1 MRTIKKYSN
10 RRLYDTQASS
20 YINLDALAEL
30 IRQGEV
36 VQVQD
41 AKTGEDL
48 THTVLLQVILET
60 QSLGDLFPS
69 GFLHRIIR
77 YSQAA
82 GPQKAVLQ
90 QMGVGMQMLD
100 AQMGRFE
107 SQFGWMAGMAPG
119 ARKGAGPGA
128 AAPAAPAA
136 AEPPPEPEEDDASEE
151 QDPVPEAPPEAS
163 EGGDELAALRARL
176 AALESRLSD

>member
-20 YINLDALAEL
+20 YINLEALAEL
-30 IRQGEV
+30 IRLGEV

-60 QSLGDLFPS
+60 QGLGDLFPS

-82 GPQKAVLQ
+82 GAQKAVLQ

-119 ARKGAGPGA
+119 ARKGAA
-128 AAPAAPAA
+128 ATSAPAA

-151 QDPVPEAPPEAS
+151 HAPVPDAPGRAS
-163 EGGDELAALRARL
+163 EEGDELSALRARL
-176 AALESRLSD
+176 AALESRLKD